1 MTVLF
6 NLFTELFCAKT
17 VVFCGNWKNCERGLR
32 WSVHRRK
39 PTLSPHQGPVPG
51 DQFSMMWNIKDCT
64 TFLLLTSAFCYPVC
78 FVVKC
83 KHAEMHSPWHSKVS
97 VYYHTTDATMHSDSE
112 RRMVWTPD
120 QALVKSCK
128 SLRSST
134 LSCCWS
140 FPTKMTVS
148 DANHIDILRCFCALQ
163 SEMKIILFQFGSLAV
178 FKNWKFYCTMQRTA
192 RTRNKLFFEVNNG
205 PIYEDAIYHCTPWL

>member
-64 TFLLLTSAFCYPVC
+64 TFLRPFDVSFLLSSLPYPVC
-78 FVVKC
+78 FVLKC
-83 KHAEMHSPWHSKVS
+83 KHAEMHSPWHSGVS

-120 QALVKSCK
+120 QALVNSCK
-128 SLRSST
+128 SVRSPT

-148 DANHIDILRCFCALQ
+148 DANHIDILKMFLCT
-163 SEMKIILFQFGSLAV
+163 SEWNEDHLVSIWVVCSSSELKIQNSTAQCNG
-178 FKNWKFYCTMQRTA
+178 QR
-192 RTRNKLFFEVNNG
+192 G
-205 PIYEDAIYHCTPWL
+205 PEISYFLR